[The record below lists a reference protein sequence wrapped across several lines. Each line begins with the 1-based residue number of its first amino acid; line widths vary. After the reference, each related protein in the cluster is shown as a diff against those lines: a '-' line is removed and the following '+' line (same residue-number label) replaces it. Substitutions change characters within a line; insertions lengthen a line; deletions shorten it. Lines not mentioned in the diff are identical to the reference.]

1 MTLDLVIID
10 TKVLNKYAEEIAE
23 LEGEITDFIC
33 ETNRHE
39 PGTKVWQNNFD
50 MILKADRLR
59 CQKAFEVGQYIL
71 SITSHNEAVC
81 KKNNIPGFCINPW
94 ESNDEPR
101 YYLSKSAR
109 ENIMASILQKL
120 DMQDTCKEKAAN
132 LLHGGIN

>member
-1 MTLDLVIID
+1 MDLGLIIID
-10 TKVLNKYAEEIAE
+10 TKVLEKYAEEITE
-23 LEGEITDFIC
+23 LEEEIMDFIC

-39 PGTKVWQNNFD
+39 PGTKAWQNNFD
-50 MILKADRLR
+50 MILKADKLR

-94 ESNDEPR
+94 ESNAEPQ
-101 YYLSKSAR
+101 YYVSKDAR
-109 ENIMASILQKL
+109 ENIMTAILQRL
-120 DMQDTCKEKAAN
+120 GMQDTCKETAAN